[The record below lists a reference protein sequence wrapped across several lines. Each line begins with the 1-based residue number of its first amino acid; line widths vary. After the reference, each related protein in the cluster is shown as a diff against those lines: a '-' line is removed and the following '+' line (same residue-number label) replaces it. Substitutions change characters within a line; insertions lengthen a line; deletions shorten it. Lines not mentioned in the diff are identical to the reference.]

1 MKIRSIHI
9 YSHDGRRRDLRFHD
23 GLNVITG
30 RSSTGKSALS
40 DIIEYCMGRSSFN
53 IPEGV
58 IRDRVSWFAVIYR
71 FRNEDVFV
79 GKPSPG
85 PERSSCSTAM
95 VRRGADL
102 AAPPFEDLIVND
114 DDDGVETLLS
124 QLLGI
129 PENVIDVPENSTR
142 EAYDA
147 NVKHTH
153 YYLFQ
158 KQTVVTNKD
167 QLFYR
172 QNEQYQPQ
180 AIRDTLPILLG
191 VSSRDKYLAETQL
204 RIAQRERRLNAKL
217 LDTARMA
224 LDTVDDRSISL
235 LSEGR
240 TVGVIQPNAAA
251 NDSVVAL
258 LRTAL
263 AWKPQSMPLDDGQR
277 ISQIEHDL
285 VMLREQRR
293 ETQARIDSAAQFA
306 KRSAG
311 FEGEAVEQRERLA
324 SIKALPFNRETGEWQ
339 WPFAEANL
347 NLESPIAGLLL
358 GELEA
363 LDQEMS
369 VAVRERPILDAYL
382 AEQRTA
388 LQAAMESIR
397 AKELELAA
405 AIAANAAI
413 AEMGSRNNAAARVVG
428 RISLFLENLIPNT
441 ELLRLEA
448 EERRLKAKCDELE
461 RKVGADNSG
470 QRLTS
475 TLNNISM
482 HMSGYISA
490 LGAEFSQYPARLD
503 LLHLTVAIDRP
514 GRPIL
519 MPRTGGGSNHLAYH
533 LAAMLA
539 LHRFTVSYEHPMPQF
554 LLIDQPTQVYFPSE
568 AVYERTGGSI
578 ERTEQD
584 ADLEAVRRLFELL
597 QRFVEVDAPGF
608 QIIVTEHANLRDPWF
623 QSALVEAPWTKPPAL
638 VPDDWPDGE
647 LPLSLESEPDPDPE
661 SGLELG

>member
-1 MKIRSIHI
+1 MKIKSIHL

-23 GLNVITG
+23 KGLNVITG

-40 DIIEYCMGRSSFN
+40 DVIEYCMGRSSFN

-71 FRNEDVFV
+71 FSDEDVFV
-79 GKPSPG
+79 AKPSPG
-85 PERSSCSTAM
+85 PDRSSCSTVM
-95 VRRGADL
+95 IRRGVDL
-102 AAPPFEDLIVND
+102 APPDFDGLVVND
-114 DDDGVETLLS
+114 DDEGVETLLS

-129 PENVIDVPENSTR
+129 PANMIDVPENSSR
-142 EAYDA
+142 DAYDA

-158 KQTVVTNKD
+158 KQTIVANKD

-172 QNEQYQPQ
+172 QNEPFQPQ

-191 VSSRDKYLAETQL
+191 VSSREKYLAETQL
-204 RIAQRERRLNAKL
+204 RIAQRQRRLNAKL
-217 LDTARMA
+217 LENARTALNT
-224 LDTVDDRSISL
+224 LDERSISL

-240 TVGVIQPNAAA
+240 VVGVVRSNDAET
-251 NDSVVAL
+251 DSVVSL

-263 AWKPQSMPLDDGQR
+263 DWKPKSMPEDDGQR
-277 ISQIEHDL
+277 ISEIERDL
-285 VMLREQRR
+285 GLLREQRR
-293 ETQARIDSAAQFA
+293 ETQARIDSATQFA
-306 KRSAG
+306 KRAAG
-311 FEGEAVEQRERLA
+311 FEGEATEQRERLA

-339 WPFAEANL
+339 WPFAATNL
-347 NLESPIAGLLL
+347 DLESPIAALLL

-369 VAVRERPILDAYL
+369 VAVRERPILDSYL
-382 AEQRTA
+382 AEQQTA
-388 LQAAMESIR
+388 LQTTAETIR
-397 AKELELAA
+397 AKEVELAA

-441 ELLRLEA
+441 EVARLEA
-448 EERRLKAKCDELE
+448 EDRRLKAKCDDLE
-461 RKVGADNSG
+461 KKIGADDSG

-503 LLHLTVAIDRP
+503 LHNLTVAIDRP
-514 GRPIL
+514 NRPIL
-519 MPRTGGGSNHLAYH
+519 MPRTGGGENHLAYH
-533 LAAMLA
+533 LAALLA
-539 LHRFTVSYEHPMPQF
+539 LHRFSVSYSHAMPQF

-568 AVYERTGGSI
+568 AVYEQAGGSI

-597 QRFVEVDAPGF
+597 RRFTEVDAPGF

-623 QSALVEAPWTKPPAL
+623 QSALVETPWTKPPAL
-638 VPDDWPDGE
+638 VPEDWPDEALGSDGE
-647 LPLSLESEPDPDPE
+647 PEAEPDA
-661 SGLELG
+661 